1 MHDKLAH
8 PRRDDLPAL
17 SDALAIS
24 LPTDSLRESWGKEIR
39 ELARAHTPDQL
50 SLGFGRA
57 GGWAAALL
65 QAKVIGP
72 DTFQA
77 LETARCQVRAQ
88 VLTMI
93 ESGL

>member
-1 MHDKLAH
+1 MHDTLDH
-8 PRRDDLPAL
+8 TRRDDLTAL
-17 SDALAIS
+17 SDALAIH
-24 LPTDSLRESWGKEIR
+24 LPTESLRESWGKEIR

-72 DTFQA
+72 DTFRA
-77 LETARCQVRAQ
+77 LETARCQLRAQ
-88 VLTMI
+88 VLVLI